1 MVGGESDRRTKISFM
16 INIRNQQIQQY
27 KKLYRKKSQHY
38 FEKNTHFDQVS
49 TEQTWKIGERVWNER
64 LN

>member
-49 TEQTWKIGERVWNER
+49 TEQT
-64 LN
+64 